1 MDIVLDGLSRSGTTL
16 LSSIFNS
23 SDNSVCY
30 RGIFIEGLN
39 ISICKSWSFSHAC
52 KPILDKEKKIFIV
65 KKESDLRFL
74 SSKYISSIFKKD
86 FPVIASASFFEQ
98 ALKNIKRENQTQFLT
113 FEEWSNIINKRKDL
127 ITSEESFF
135 NNVDQILVEVRKKSN
150 AKYAFWRWNN
160 CLFMYNKWVKRKS
173 HLWMMI
179 TRDPI
184 ASAISRNKIWGIP
197 FTDSLKMSISYA
209 QKYEKIKDHPEFKN
223 IYFEDLINKTKK
235 CFNEISEFT
244 GLQNIKSENLKGQ
257 DGKPYRK
264 ETSDLGEDRKK
275 GVRCDYIDPKTAF
288 KTNNSQIY
296 NQYYDY
302 FLKLKKYKLYER
314 YF

>member
-1 MDIVLDGLSRSGTTL
+1 MHIVLDGLSRSGTTL

-23 SDNSVCY
+23 SNNSVCY
-30 RGIFIEGLN
+30 RGIFNEGLN

-52 KPILDKEKKIFIV
+52 KPILNKEKKIFIV

-74 SSKYISSIFKKD
+74 SSKYLSSIFKKD
-86 FPVIASASFFEQ
+86 FPVIASESFFEQ
-98 ALKNIKRENQTQFLT
+98 ALEIIRSENQTQFLT
-113 FEEWSNIINKRKDL
+113 FKEWSNIINKRKSM

-135 NNVDQILVEVRKKSN
+135 NNIDQLLDEVRKKSN

-160 CLFMYNKWVKRKS
+160 CLFMFNKWVKRKS
-173 HLWMMI
+173 HLWIMI
-179 TRDPI
+179 TRDPV

-197 FTDSLKMSISYA
+197 FKDSLKMSTSYA
-209 QKYEKIKDHPEFKN
+209 LKFEKIKDNPKFKN
-223 IYFEDLINKTKK
+223 IYFEDLINKTQKS
-235 CFNEISEFT
+235 FNEIRNFT

-257 DGKPYRK
+257 DGRPYRK
-264 ETSDLGEDRKK
+264 ETSDLGVDRKK

-288 KTNNSQIY
+288 KTNNSEIY

-302 FLKLKKYKLYER
+302 FSTLKQYKLYEK